1 MSDQA
6 VVLVIIAGG
15 IVGIVAF
22 TRSIIVENKFL
33 KTKNDLND
41 LKAGFQSVENKA
53 KGLTDEKIDAD
64 IRSATSD
71 SKSDKGGG

>member
-6 VVLVIIAGG
+6 IVLVIIAAGV
-15 IVGIVAF
+15 VGIIAF
-22 TRSIIVENKFL
+22 TRAIMVENKYL

-71 SKSDKGGG
+71 PKSDKGRG